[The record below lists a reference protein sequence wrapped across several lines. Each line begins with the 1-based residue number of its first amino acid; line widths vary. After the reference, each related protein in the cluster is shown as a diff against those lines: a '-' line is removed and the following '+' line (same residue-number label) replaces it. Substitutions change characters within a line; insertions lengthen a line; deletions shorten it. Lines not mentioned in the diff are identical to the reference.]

1 MRFLFRRLTALDH
14 QHQANGTAVA
24 IALGAVL
31 FLYLESP
38 PRPAGADTTR
48 YVATKSAPVVVAIR
62 KSEAPPNDENLT
74 PEQFS
79 ERVLLKKV
87 ELLEKGIAFLTQT
100 PDYTA
105 QFSKLEVV
113 GGELLEEQ
121 TMLIKLT
128 HKPFGVYMK
137 WMDYDTGREVIYGE
151 GINDGNLLVHA
162 GGWKARLPAISM
174 EPDSSL
180 AMRESR
186 HPITQVGLLNLA
198 KKIVHAHRH
207 DLAHKSFA
215 RCEQTED
222 QSINDRDCHCFVTE
236 YSTAA
241 TSKEYRK
248 SIVLIDKEWSV
259 PLFIKNYGWPT
270 DNVTAVG
277 EELDTATLIE
287 QYTYADVKF
296 RSNLTAFDFDR
307 ANEDYGFKRQ

>member
-1 MRFLFRRLTALDH
+1 MRFLHRRLTALDH
-14 QHQANGTAVA
+14 QHKANGSAVA
-24 IALGAVL
+24 IALMAVL
-31 FLYLESP
+31 FLQLESP

-48 YVATKSAPVVVAIR
+48 YVATKSAPVVAIR
-62 KSEAPPNDENLT
+62 KTETPPSDENLT
-74 PEQFS
+74 PEQLA
-79 ERVLLKKV
+79 ERALLKKV
-87 ELLEKGIAFLTQT
+87 ELLEKGIAFLMQT

-128 HKPFGVYMK
+128 HKPFSVYMK

-151 GINDGNLLVHA
+151 GLNDGNLLVHA

-186 HPITQVGLLNLA
+186 HPITNVGLLNLA
-198 KKIVHAHRH
+198 KKIVDAHRL

-222 QSINDRDCHCFVTE
+222 QSVNGRDCLCFVTE
-236 YSTAA
+236 YNNGK

-248 SIVLIDKEWSV
+248 SIVLIDKE
-259 PLFIKNYGWPT
+259 
-270 DNVTAVG
+270 
-277 EELDTATLIE
+277 
-287 QYTYADVKF
+287 
-296 RSNLTAFDFDR
+296 
-307 ANEDYGFKRQ
+307 

>member
-1 MRFLFRRLTALDH
+1 MRFLHRRLTALDH
-14 QHQANGTAVA
+14 QHKANGSAVA

-31 FLYLESP
+31 FLQLESP

-48 YVATKSAPVVVAIR
+48 YVATKSAPVVAIR
-62 KSEAPPNDENLT
+62 KTETPPSDENLT
-74 PEQFS
+74 PEQLA
-79 ERVLLKKV
+79 ERALLKKV

-128 HKPFGVYMK
+128 HKPFSVYMK

-151 GINDGNLLVHA
+151 GLNDGNLLVHA

-186 HPITQVGLLNLA
+186 HPITNVGLLNLA
-198 KKIVHAHRH
+198 KKIVDAHRL

-222 QSINDRDCHCFVTE
+222 QSVNGRDCLCFVTE
-236 YSTAA
+236 YNNGK

-248 SIVLIDKEWSV
+248 SIVLIDKEWSI
-259 PLFIKNYGWPT
+259 PLFIKNFGWPT

-287 QYTYADVKF
+287 QYSYSDIKF
-296 RSNLTAFDFDR
+296 RANLTAFDFDR

>member
-1 MRFLFRRLTALDH
+1 MRFLLRRLTALEPEH
-14 QHQANGTAVA
+14 KANGTAVA

-31 FLYLESP
+31 FLQLESS
-38 PRPAGADTTR
+38 PRPAGADSTR
-48 YVATKSAPVVVAIR
+48 RAATKSAPVVVAIR
-62 KSEAPPNDENLT
+62 TTETLPNDENLT
-74 PEQFS
+74 PEQLA
-79 ERVLLKKV
+79 ERVLLRKV
-87 ELLEKGIAFLTQT
+87 ELLDKGIALLTQT

-121 TMLIKLT
+121 TIQVKLT
-128 HKPFGVYMK
+128 HQPFSVYMK
-137 WMDYDTGREVIYGE
+137 WLDYDTGREVIYGE
-151 GINDGNLLVHA
+151 GINDGNMLVHA

-186 HPITQVGLLNLA
+186 YPITQIGLLNLA
-198 KKIVHAHRH
+198 KKIVEAHRD

-222 QSINDRDCHCFVTE
+222 QSIHGRDCLCFVTE
-236 YSTAA
+236 YTSAA
-241 TSKEYRK
+241 LSKEYRK

-259 PLFIKNYGWPT
+259 PLFIKNFGWPT

-287 QYTYADVKF
+287 QYTYSEVKL
-296 RSNLTAFDFDR
+296 RANLTAFDFDR

>member
-1 MRFLFRRLTALDH
+1 MRFLLRRLKALDH
-14 QHQANGTAVA
+14 EHKANGTAVA
-24 IALGAVL
+24 IALSAVL
-31 FLYLESP
+31 FLQLESP

-48 YVATKSAPVVVAIR
+48 FVATKSAPIVVATR
-62 KSEAPPNDENLT
+62 KTEALPSDEHLT
-74 PEQFS
+74 PEQIA
-79 ERVLLKKV
+79 ERALLKKV

-105 QFSKLEVV
+105 QFTKLEVV
-113 GGELLEEQ
+113 DGELLEEQ
-121 TMLIKLT
+121 TMQLKLT
-128 HKPFGVYMK
+128 HKPFSVYMK

-151 GINDGNLLVHA
+151 DLNDGNMLVHA

-186 HPITQVGLLNLA
+186 HPITNVGLLNLA
-198 KKIVHAHRH
+198 RKIVDAHRQ
-207 DLAHKSFA
+207 DLANNSFA

-222 QSINDRDCHCFVTE
+222 QSINGRDCHCFVTE
-236 YSTAA
+236 YNNAK

-259 PLFIKNYGWPT
+259 PLFIKNFGWPT
-270 DNVTAVG
+270 DNITATG
-277 EELDTATLIE
+277 EELDTATLVE
-287 QYTYADVKF
+287 QYSYSDIKF
-296 RSNLTAFDFDR
+296 RANLTAFDFDR